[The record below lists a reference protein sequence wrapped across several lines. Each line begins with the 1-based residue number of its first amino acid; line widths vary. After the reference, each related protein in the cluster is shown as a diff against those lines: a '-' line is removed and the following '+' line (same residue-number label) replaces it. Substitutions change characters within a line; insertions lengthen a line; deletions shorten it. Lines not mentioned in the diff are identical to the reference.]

1 MFINVW
7 QKNWLMTERNT
18 AKLHVSQ
25 EVANLVKVYCV
36 LNKKGMAE
44 FANEVFKNVLSDFKK
59 KLEKLNEI

>member
-7 QKNWLMTERNT
+7 RENQLMNEKNT

-44 FANEVFKNVLSDFKK
+44 FANEVFQNVLNDFKK
-59 KLEKLNEI
+59 NLERLKEI